1 MGRGELAYGF
11 KTGAAGD
18 LTVERGGFNDD
29 SNRNRIAVSFDFVCA
44 KIFFTAEAPRRGG
57 E

>member
-1 MGRGELAYGF
+1 MGKGGLAYGF
-11 KTGAAGD
+11 ITRVVGD
-18 LTVERGGFNDD
+18 LTVEEGGFNDD
-29 SNRNRIAVSFDFVCA
+29 SNCNRIAVSFDFVCA

>member
-1 MGRGELAYGF
+1 MGRGGLAYGF
-11 KTGAAGD
+11 ITRVVGD
-18 LTVERGGFNDD
+18 LTVEEGGFNDD
-29 SNRNRIAVSFDFVCA
+29 SNCNRIAVSFDFVCA